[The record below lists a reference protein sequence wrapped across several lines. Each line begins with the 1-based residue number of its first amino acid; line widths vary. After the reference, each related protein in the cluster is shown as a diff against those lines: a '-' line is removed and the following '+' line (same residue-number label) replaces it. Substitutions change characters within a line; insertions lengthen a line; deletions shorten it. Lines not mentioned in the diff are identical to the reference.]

1 MTTPCSGRS
10 PVWDWQNPSPGL
22 AHTHLPPGQV
32 AAAGAI
38 CAGFALLPD
47 IDEPGSTVSRK
58 LGPVSEAVAAVTNK
72 LAGGHRQA
80 THSLWFAGG
89 TAALVWW
96 LGRFALAAPI
106 LVYACLALTLTM
118 LVPAGLA
125 RRGSTVALIGP
136 VAAGWAVWRAQ
147 TGSWLTDPTTVAGPH
162 TWAWLPVAAGT
173 GVVVHLFGDMFTVK
187 GVPLLWPLQLRPA
200 APCSATP
207 TAPENNF
214 WRMPFSTCLPW
225 PGSKSCIPCLTREKS
240 TSDAA
245 PTTATSSTRPAA
257 AGRGTHHGVPR
268 FAPFTPCWACRMSF
282 RRFSPRS
289 PARAAVGSPYRPR
302 LAAIRGQP
310 QRDPHPQP
318 DRGDR
323 QLGLR
328 RPAPPRRAAPLR
340 SK

>member
-10 PVWDWQNPSPGL
+10 PVWDWQSLSPGWP
-22 AHTHLPPGQV
+22 TPHLPPGQV

-89 TAALVWW
+89 TAVLVWW

-147 TGSWLTDPTTVAGPH
+147 TGSWLTDPTRVADPH

-173 GVVVHLFGDMFTVK
+173 GVVPPPGRRHAHCQGRTTAV
-187 GVPLLWPLQLRPA
+187 A
-200 APCSATP
+200 APASPCGTRARPHRHRQGAT
-207 TAPENNF
+207 A
-214 WRMPFSTCLPW
+214 RRLPFASPGRPGLGRDPPSPAEHERNPPLMLPDYRD
-225 PGSKSCIPCLTREKS
+225 IL
-240 TSDAA
+240 D
-245 PTTATSSTRPAA
+245 A
-257 AGRGTHHGVPR
+257 AGR
-268 FAPFTPCWACRMSF
+268 
-282 RRFSPRS
+282 
-289 PARAAVGSPYRPR
+289 
-302 LAAIRGQP
+302 
-310 QRDPHPQP
+310 QP
-318 DRGDR
+318 DCVDPP
-323 QLGLR
+323 R
-328 RPAPPRRAAPLR
+328 RPAFRPLHAMLGV
-340 SK
+340 